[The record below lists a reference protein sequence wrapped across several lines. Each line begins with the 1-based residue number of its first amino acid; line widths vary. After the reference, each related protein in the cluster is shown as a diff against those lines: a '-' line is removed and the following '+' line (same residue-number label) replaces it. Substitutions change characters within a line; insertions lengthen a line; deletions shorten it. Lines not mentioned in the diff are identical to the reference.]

1 MIMTFLIGLIAVIG
15 IITIMPI
22 IKLSA
27 SWLKNYISKRQE
39 KNKNHKIVLADISK
53 IVSEEMEKRI
63 HKADEIPMS
72 ELERMCSESPYIA
85 AEVEEMTGEISNYE
99 GINPRE
105 VDENVKELM
114 NKYDGIIVFGG

>member
-1 MIMTFLIGLIAVIG
+1 
-15 IITIMPI
+15 MPI